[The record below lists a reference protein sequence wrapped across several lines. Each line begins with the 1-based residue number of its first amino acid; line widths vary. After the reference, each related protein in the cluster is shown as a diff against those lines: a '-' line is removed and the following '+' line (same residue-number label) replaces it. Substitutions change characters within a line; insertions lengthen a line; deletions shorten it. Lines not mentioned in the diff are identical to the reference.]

1 MRQNPGMRIQ
11 NILIPIASVLLV
23 MAGYRAWGWAGVA
36 LAAGALMLWLLLHFT
51 RLMHVLKR
59 AADSPLGYVGSAVML
74 QVKLKSGMTLMHVVA
89 LTRALGEQ
97 ISQPDSQPEIFRWTD
112 PSDSSVT
119 CEFLQGKLVR
129 WELRRPEAAEEGA
142 TTRPG
147 P

>member
-97 ISQPDSQPEIFRWTD
+97 LSPPDSQPEIFRWTD

>member
-23 MAGYRAWGWAGVA
+23 MAGYRVWGWAGVA
-36 LAAGALMLWLLLHFT
+36 LAAGGLMLWLLLHFT

-89 LTRALGEQ
+89 LTRALGEPL
-97 ISQPDSQPEIFRWTD
+97 SPPDSQPEIFRWTD

>member
-1 MRQNPGMRIQ
+1 MRQNPGMRFQ

-36 LAAGALMLWLLLHFT
+36 LAAGGLMLWLLLHFT

-74 QVKLKSGMTLMHVVA
+74 QVKLKPGLTLMHVVA
-89 LTRALGEQ
+89 LTRALGEPL
-97 ISQPDSQPEIFRWTD
+97 SPPDSQPEIFRWTD

-119 CEFLQGKLVR
+119 CEFLKGKLVR
-129 WELRRPEAAEEGA
+129 WELRRPEADEAA
-142 TTRPG
+142 AATRPG

>member
-23 MAGYRAWGWAGVA
+23 MAGYRVWGWAGVA
-36 LAAGALMLWLLLHFT
+36 LAAGGLMLWLLLHFT

-89 LTRALGEQ
+89 LTRALGEPL
-97 ISQPDSQPEIFRWTD
+97 SPPDSQPEIFRWTD

-119 CEFLQGKLVR
+119 CEFLKGKLVR
-129 WELRRPEAAEEGA
+129 WELRRPEADEAA
-142 TTRPG
+142 AATRPG